1 MTWGKLVAAVV
12 LGYVALFGV
21 KVPNMPM
28 GGRTLVA
35 PSADMQETV
44 APVAAVLKTLPMGDR
59 ILWANLWEKAAVVA
73 AGDAV
78 TTEVVFT
85 DTRSLRLFTI
95 LALDI
100 GWRRIGNHQPGAYKG
115 LREAVEAAMSS
126 VLSLEAKPVTS
137 DVRAR
142 YVDVCKAIA
151 WAGLNGG

>member
-1 MTWGKLVAAVV
+1 MTWRVVAAIA

-21 KVPNMPM
+21 KVPSIPQAAPAV
-28 GGRTLVA
+28 VA
-35 PSADMQETV
+35 PSADMQTLV
-44 APVAAVLKTLPMGDR
+44 APVAAVLQTLPMGDR

-85 DTRSLRLFTI
+85 DTRSLRLFTV

-100 GWRRIGNHQPGAYKG
+100 GWRRIGNHQPGTYKG
-115 LREAVEAAMSS
+115 LREAVEAAMGS
-126 VLSLEAKPVTS
+126 VLSLEAKPVTP
-137 DVRAR
+137 DVRGR
-142 YVDVCKAIA
+142 YVEVCKAIA

>member
-1 MTWGKLVAAVV
+1 MTWAKLIAAVV

-21 KVPNMPM
+21 NVPHIPM
-28 GGRTLVA
+28 GGPSVTA
-35 PSADMQETV
+35 PSADMQTLV
-44 APVAAVLKTLPMGDR
+44 APVAAALKTLPAGDR
-59 ILWANLWEKAAVVA
+59 LLWANLWEKAAVVA

-85 DTRSLRLFTI
+85 DTRSLRLFTV

-100 GWRRIGNHQPGAYKG
+100 GWRRIGNHQPGAYAG
-115 LREAVEAAMSS
+115 LREAVEAAMGS
-126 VLSLEAKPVTS
+126 VLSLEAKPVTA

-142 YVDVCKAIA
+142 YVEVCKAIA